1 MNLTSAPNNKR
12 INPPPFK
19 VKAAFSYFLPDI
31 LNACHPV
38 FVKKLDD
45 KFLNYK
51 LNLIMIIYPAID
63 LKDGKCVR
71 LYKGDMNQVTIFN
84 DSPANQAKSF
94 EDQGFK
100 FIHVVDLDGAIAG
113 SSANEKSVKSILKTV
128 NIPVQ
133 LGGGIRNIE
142 TIEKWLDLGINRVII
157 GTAALKNPELV
168 KSAAKKF
175 PRKIIVGIDAKNGA
189 VAVEGWVSESN
200 ITVIDLAK
208 KFEDAGVVSIIYTDI
223 NRDGTL
229 TGIDLEGTKKL
240 AESINIPVIA
250 SGGVASIEDIIRL
263 KTIEKYGVEGVIIG
277 KALYEKKINISVLSN
292 V

>member
-1 MNLTSAPNNKR
+1 
-12 INPPPFK
+12 
-19 VKAAFSYFLPDI
+19 
-31 LNACHPV
+31 
-38 FVKKLDD
+38 
-45 KFLNYK
+45 
-51 LNLIMIIYPAID
+51 MIIYPAID

-71 LYKGDMNQVTIFN
+71 LYKGDMNQATIFN

-133 LGGGIRNIE
+133 LGGGIRNID

-175 PRKIIVGIDAKNGA
+175 PGKIIVGIDAKNGA
-189 VAVEGWVSESN
+189 VAVEGWVSESD

-208 KFEDAGVVSIIYTDI
+208 KFEDAGVTAIIYTDI

-277 KALYEKKINISVLSN
+277 KALYENKISISELSN